1 MFVAKQLWAPLTSIV
16 WEKYCGSQ
24 YCPTTAE
31 QIHLYRFDTTWGWV

>member
-24 YCPTTAE
+24 
-31 QIHLYRFDTTWGWV
+31 